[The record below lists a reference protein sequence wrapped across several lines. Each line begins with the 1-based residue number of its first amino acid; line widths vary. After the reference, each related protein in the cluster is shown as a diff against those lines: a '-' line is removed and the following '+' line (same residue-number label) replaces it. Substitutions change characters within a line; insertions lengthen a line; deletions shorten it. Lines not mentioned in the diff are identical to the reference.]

1 MFVIRWLVVRC
12 VFVCVS
18 AVVPP
23 GSYLKS
29 PGQVAP
35 CPKGEYKE
43 GTGPSGNC
51 TKCAFGVTTTAEG
64 SISVD
69 NCTIVVAG
77 YYAAAVTA
85 NGIVTRTS
93 ACPQL
98 YYW

>member
-1 MFVIRWLVVRC
+1 
-12 VFVCVS
+12 
-18 AVVPP
+18 VPP
-23 GSYLKS
+23 GYYLKA

-43 GTGPSGNC
+43 GIGASGNC
-51 TKCAFGVTTTAEG
+51 TKCAFGVTTSLEG

-69 NCTIVVAG
+69 NCTIVVPG

-93 ACPQL
+93 ACPQSF
-98 YYW
+98 YW